1 MTHEKLWEKFCEANH
16 LDIDTHY
23 SVWSFGGNPDA
34 PVKLVID
41 EVKTATASAY
51 ELYELDDEE
60 PMPHAGDY
68 SVITDSAGD
77 AFSGGQRG
85 ARIQGG

>member
-1 MTHEKLWEKFCEANH
+1 MTSKKLWEKFCEVTRV
-16 LDIDTHY
+16 DIDTHY
-23 SVWSFGGNPDA
+23 SVGSFGGNPDA
-34 PVKLVID
+34 LVKIVID

-77 AFSGGQRG
+77 AFYGGQRG
-85 ARIQGG
+85 ARIQRR